1 MNRRC
6 AAEFIGTF
14 AIVFFGCGSMVTL
27 HGLPFAHLAV
37 NSVFGLIVA
46 SMIYT
51 LGHISGAHFNPAVT
65 LGFASVG
72 RFSNREVVGYILSQ
86 FAGAVIAA
94 LLLSQLFIG
103 SPAANFGATIPTV
116 NWISAGSLEFTISAF
131 LMFVIISVAT
141 DVRAHKAIPGIAIG
155 GYVMLAGLF
164 AGPITGSSMNPA
176 RSLGPALFATAGLAS
191 LPLFFVFPTL
201 GAVAAARLYEWIRVD
216 TANPAG
222 GEAH

>member
-65 LGFASVG
+65 VSLAAARRFEWQAVPGYVAVQCGGALAASGLLRWLFPTVVNLGATRPSGSDSQSLVFEAVLTFFLMVVILQVSVG
-72 RFSNREVVGYILSQ
+72 AKEKGIT
-86 FAGAVIAA
+86 AAVAI
-94 LLLSQLFIG
+94 
-103 SPAANFGATIPTV
+103 GATV
-116 NWISAGSLEFTISAF
+116 GLEA
-131 LMFVIISVAT
+131 M
-141 DVRAHKAIPGIAIG
+141 
-155 GYVMLAGLF
+155 F
-164 AGPITGSSMNPA
+164 AGPICGASMNPA
-176 RSLGPALFATAGLAS
+176 RSLGPAVFGPGLDSLWIYCLGPVFGALLAVPVHRILQGTRAGS
-191 LPLFFVFPTL
+191 NR
-201 GAVAAARLYEWIRVD
+201 GRS
-216 TANPAG
+216 
-222 GEAH
+222 